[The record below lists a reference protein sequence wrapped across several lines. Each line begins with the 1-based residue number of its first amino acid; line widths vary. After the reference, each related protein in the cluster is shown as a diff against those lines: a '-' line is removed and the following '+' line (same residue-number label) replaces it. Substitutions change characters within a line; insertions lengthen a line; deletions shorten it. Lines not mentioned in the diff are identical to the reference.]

1 MKRFRTIGMM
11 LWTACLLQVAHSAF
25 ADNIGT
31 IWTSGSAKGCSGL
44 SNGLVAMYFNAH
56 GRAYSY
62 SLNGTR
68 LVTGFSNSNHSS
80 NNPYYF
86 SVTESNVVSGNGYD
100 ENLMGSPRLVQNSD
114 SIAEI
119 RYTMNSTHGVKW
131 SIGYILRAGERMIY
145 TYVIAEGTDS
155 VSSVGEMR
163 FVLRPPYQTFTHGY
177 VSPTQQGALPT
188 HTQMTVGR
196 TDVQDATFRFSDG
209 TIYTKYNWA
218 NYIDEDPFHG
228 VYSST
233 TNTRGNY
240 TGIWVI
246 PCSTEYINGGPMRQ
260 ELTVHAAD
268 DAQILLMMMQGGH
281 FGAGASEY
289 TKGEKKV
296 YGPFALYF
304 NELPVQAD
312 LITDAAHIAD
322 SLQAAWPFGFTG
334 LGEELYP
341 ASRSTVTG
349 TIAVDGY
356 TSDSLRV
363 VLAQPGSNVYDQGK
377 DYIYWTTTD
386 ENGHFS
392 IPNVREGNYALYAW
406 AQKGLNTEE
415 YKGEGVTISG
425 ANVDLGTIEWVPNKM
440 QEVVWSIGENDR
452 RSSEFRLSNAP
463 RAYELYQSSRADI
476 TYTIGTSTESTD
488 WDYAQVGNNGT
499 WEVVFRKTKTYTGS
513 MLLTTSIAGAANKPK
528 LSVQVNGRTAQGWS
542 FGHDGSITRSATQ
555 SGAHQVQSYCFPAEW
570 LHALGEN
577 NTIRFTLSGLGTA
590 IGGVMWDC
598 IKLEN
603 GYSTLDLLNPR
614 QLAQATQGG
623 VGNPFIVEDSTLYI
637 HAYGMTSG
645 WDYNR
650 VSPVQSWYGY
660 HFRGRTANINAIDSA
675 NSVKYTYNP
684 SAFPTMRDMSA
695 WSGTYALAGTQ
706 MYETDNPYTAPYVE
720 MQVTHCKEAAALFYN
735 HRAQLRIA
743 AYEVASD
750 GSVTTTASATATA
763 PSIKKAADR
772 GIERIAVTGLD
783 PDKTYLIRIDET
795 GTNTGD
801 YLYQIAL
808 YGAQEEKTAT
818 EITNY
823 GLQITNVEKVLRDGQ
838 MFIIHGDNMYDLL
851 GRKVDINY

>member
-1 MKRFRTIGMM
+1 MNRFRTIGMI
-11 LWTACLLQVAHSAF
+11 LWTACMLQVAHSAY

-68 LVTGFSNSNHSS
+68 LVTGYSNSNHSS

-86 SVTESNVVSGNGYD
+86 SVTEGNILSGNGYD
-100 ENLMGSPRLVQNSD
+100 ESLMGSPVLIQNSE
-114 SIAEI
+114 EI
-119 RYTMNSTHGVKW
+119 GHVRYTMSSTHGVKW
-131 SIGYILRAGERMIY
+131 SIGYILRAGERIIY

-233 TNTRGNY
+233 TNTSGNY
-240 TGIWVI
+240 TGIWII

-289 TKGEKKV
+289 ALGERKV

-341 ASRSTVTG
+341 TTRSTVSG
-349 TIAVDGY
+349 TIAVEGY

-386 ENGHFS
+386 ENGYFE
-392 IPNVREGNYALYAW
+392 IENVREGSYALYAW

-415 YKGEGVTISG
+415 YKGERVEISG

-476 TYTIGTSTESTD
+476 TYTIGASTESTD

-499 WEVVFRKTKTYTGS
+499 WQVVFRKTKTYTGS

-528 LSVQVNGRTAQGWS
+528 MNVQVNSRTAQGWS

-570 LHALGEN
+570 LHELGTN
-577 NTIRFTLSGLGTA
+577 DTIRFTLSGLSNNA
-590 IGGVMWDC
+590 IGGIMWDC

-603 GYSTLDLLNPR
+603 GYSTLDVMNPR

-623 VGNPFIVEDSTLYI
+623 VGNPFIVEDSTIYI

-684 SAFPTMRDMSA
+684 AAFPTMRDMNA
-695 WSGTYALAGTQ
+695 WSGTYALSGAQ
-706 MYETDNPYTAPYVE
+706 LYETDAPYTSPYVE

-735 HRAQLRIA
+735 HRAQMRIA
-743 AYEVASD
+743 AYEVDAD
-750 GSVTTTASATATA
+750 GIVATMASATATA
-763 PSIKKAADR
+763 PAIKKAADR
-772 GIERIAVTGLD
+772 GIARIAVTGLD
-783 PDKTYLIRIDET
+783 PYKTYLIRIDET

-808 YGAQEEKTAT
+808 YGGGEKKMATAIPKT
-818 EITNY
+818 EWP
-823 GLQITNVEKVLRDGQ
+823 VAEKVVRNGRIYIRKGGHL
-838 MFIIHGDNMYDLL
+838 YDML
-851 GRKVDINY
+851 GRKL

>member
-1 MKRFRTIGMM
+1 M
-11 LWTACLLQVAHSAF
+11 QVANSAF
-25 ADNIGT
+25 ADNIGKL
-31 IWTSGSAKGCSGL
+31 WTAGGGTDCSRVA
-44 SNGLVAMYFNAH
+44 NGLVSMYFNAH
-56 GRAYSY
+56 GRAYDY

-68 LVTGFSNSNHSS
+68 LVTGYSNSGHSS
-80 NNPYYF
+80 KNPYYF
-86 SVTESNVVSGNGYD
+86 SVTESNVESGNGYD
-100 ENLMGSPRLVQNSD
+100 ESLMGSPRMVQNSD

-119 RYTMNSTHGVKW
+119 QYTMASTHGVKW
-131 SIGYILRAGERMIY
+131 TIGYILRAGERIIY

-196 TDVQDATFRFSDG
+196 EDVQDATYRLSDG

-228 VYSST
+228 VCSSD
-233 TNTRGNY
+233 TNARGNY
-240 TGIWVI
+240 TGIWAI
-246 PCSTEYINGGPMRQ
+246 PCSHEYINGGPMRQ

-268 DAQILLMMMQGGH
+268 DTQILLMMMQGGH
-281 FGAGASEY
+281 FGAGA
-289 TKGEKKV
+289 TTFATGERKV

-312 LITDAAHIAD
+312 LIADAAHIAD

-334 LGEELYP
+334 IGEDLYP
-341 ASRSTVTG
+341 TTRSTVSG
-349 TIAVDGY
+349 TIAVEGY

-363 VLAQPGSNVYDQGK
+363 VLAKPGSDVYAQGK
-377 DYIYWTTTD
+377 DYIYWATTD

-392 IPNVREGNYALYAW
+392 IPNVREGSYALYAW

-415 YKGEGVTISG
+415 GNLTPRCSTDGHRQSDRAELFTRQGEGVTISG
-425 ANVDLGTIEWVPNKM
+425 TNVDLGTIEWVPAKM
-440 QEVVWSIGENDR
+440 RETVWSVGENDR
-452 RSSEFRLSNAP
+452 RSSEFRLSDAP
-463 RAYELYQSSRADI
+463 RAYELYQSSRANI

-499 WEVVFRKTKTYTGS
+499 WEVVFNKTKTYSGT

-528 LSVQVNGRTAQGWS
+528 LSVQVNSRTAQSWS

-570 LHALGEN
+570 LHAVGEN
-577 NTIRFTLSGLGTA
+577 DTIRFTLSGLGTA

-623 VGNPFIVEDSTLYI
+623 VGNPFIVEDSTIYI

-660 HFRGRTANINAIDSA
+660 HFRGKTAAINAIDSA

-684 SAFPTMRDMSA
+684 AAFPMMRDMNA
-695 WSGTYALAGTQ
+695 WNGTYALSGAQ
-706 MYETDNPYTAPYVE
+706 LYETDNPYTAPYVE
-720 MQVTHCKEAAALFYN
+720 MQVTHCKEAAALLYN
-735 HRAQLRIA
+735 HRGLMRIA
-743 AYEVASD
+743 AYEIDED
-750 GSVTTTASATATA
+750 GSIATTASATATA

-772 GIERIAVTGLD
+772 GIERITVTGLD
-783 PDKTYLIRIDET
+783 SGKTYLIRIDET

-808 YGAQEEKTAT
+808 YGAEEKKMATAIPKT
-818 EITNY
+818 EWPV
-823 GLQITNVEKVLRDGQ
+823 VEKILLNGQ
-838 MFIIHGDNMYDLL
+838 LYIRKGEALYDLL
-851 GRKVDINY
+851 GRKL